1 MIISSGN
8 TVIEVPL
15 FKPNNPIT
23 KAISLK
29 LIAKEN
35 LPKNFREAISKVM
48 DEASKKIKELE

>member
-15 FKPNNPIT
+15 FKPNNPVT

-29 LIAKEN
+29 LITKEN
-35 LPKNFREAISKVM
+35 LPKDLREDISKVM
-48 DEASKKIKELE
+48 DEATKKIKKLE